1 MPTLELLI
9 DASGMQRGAQQAQTA
24 LRTVQAETTATEA
37 KVVSTARQMGQGM
50 LQASTGIVGA
60 AASFGQLNAATGLFQ
75 SSRVLLD
82 IGNMATGF
90 RALTVAG
97 TGLRGVISGIGLA
110 ISANPLG
117 ALATVLST
125 VALGMGLFGSET
137 KKATGEFGKMVEA
150 VAKARLD
157 AETARFLGASTLSAR
172 QAGQQAIE
180 SGLPALPAG
189 GMRVGDAAAAL
200 GLDRMDVIRFLAQ
213 QQGGDAAGAMAY
225 VRTGR
230 VPLGNSTADI
240 ARVFSSQAES
250 GDASRFAL
258 SGDQLRNLFRQVYK
272 FNEADIGRQVEY
284 NRTASSL
291 GPVGGGDTY
300 DRAFAD
306 ELYGDQRPGGGVR
319 ITAERQAQVN
329 QENTERALRA
339 MDELVAKGEQFGAT
353 IGNAFFN
360 VASGTQTA
368 RQALQSLIADF
379 ARLASQQAFAR
390 FFGTAFGATAPQQN
404 SNGGGFFSG

>member
-1 MPTLELLI
+1 MPTLELLL

-24 LRTVQAETTATEA
+24 LRTVQTEATATEA
-37 KVVSTARQMGQGM
+37 KVVGTARQMGQGM
-50 LQASTGIVGA
+50 LQATSGIVGA
-60 AASFGQLNAATGLFQ
+60 ATSFGQLNAASGLFQ

-125 VALGMGLFGSET
+125 VALGMGLFGSSTE
-137 KKATGEFGKMVEA
+137 KATQAIREQNRELGSLFERIPKLQAGARFGAADPRTTTSGAVEA
-150 VAKARLD
+150 L
-157 AETARFLGASTLSAR
+157 TALTLSDRGSFNAKDMASLFGVSEYEFR
-172 QAGQQAIE
+172 QALAI
-180 SGLPALPAG
+180 G
-189 GMRVGDAAAAL
+189 
-200 GLDRMDVIRFLAQ
+200 
-213 QQGGDAAGAMAY
+213 
-225 VRTGR
+225 
-230 VPLGNSTADI
+230 
-240 ARVFSSQAES
+240 
-250 GDASRFAL
+250 
-258 SGDQLRNLFRQVYK
+258 
-272 FNEADIGRQVEY
+272 GRQGERAVEGEPSPLSTPFNRMFSY
-284 NRTASSL
+284 NEVSFGREATIGAGEYLLQRRRLRETEQSFYMRNADGL
-291 GPVGGGDTY
+291 GPVGGDPY
-300 DRAFAD
+300 DRATAD
-306 ELYGDQRPGGGVR
+306 ELYGNQRPGGGVR